1 MNSKTLGFLIVI
13 ISVLT
18 IGLLIFSKIQTDRQ
32 SLQACTEICG
42 SAGIDA
48 AACPYHEQNSQG
60 WIAIISSILV
70 AALGGVGLY
79 LAFSKTEKV
88 IEHKEYDISSLND
101 EEKNVFLLVKENKEG
116 VYQSELV
123 TKTTLSKVKMTRI
136 LDSLEAHGLVERK
149 RRGMSNVVVLK

>member
-1 MNSKTLGFLIVI
+1 MNSKALGFLIVTISVII
-13 ISVLT
+13 IS
-18 IGLLIFSKIQTDRQ
+18 LLIFSKVQTDRQ
-32 SLQACTEICG
+32 LLQACTEMCG
-42 SAGIDA
+42 STGMGT
-48 AACPYHEQNSQG
+48 AACPYHQGNNQG
-60 WIAIISSILV
+60 WLAIISSILV

-88 IEHKEYDISSLND
+88 IEQKEYDISTLNE

-136 LDSLEAHGLVERK
+136 LDSLEANGLVERK